1 MKKLILCFA
10 MILGYQITP
19 ALADQGATEERLMF
33 RYRAATEDE
42 LNLMRT
48 DRNIKLKA
56 AIVVT
61 KILPGFLTTQN
72 DFKPN
77 DLVLMV
83 NGQPALTPE
92 ALEKLMLK
100 FKPEDKIKLSYIDME
115 AASPN
120 RKSGAMELVKGGVK
134 KTLNYKLAVIETKV
148 EEKPP
153 VSTKPVDTS
162 TPSSS
167 APTVPAPKVSK
178 PISPPVAKPVEGPKD
193 AKLTPSPDK
202 KWDVAGQT
210 VFDIKGMH
218 IGDIL
223 NKEFAYHHCPAKDI
237 EEHLG
242 WVWSDVKQTYVDNGK
257 PSDGNITGSD
267 SFEID
272 GKSVF
277 VLYTFQNRLLVGV
290 HIVFDTGLYD
300 TIKKV
305 YTDKFKQEQKVSHDT
320 VTTGM
325 GVQHTNETSTWQT
338 SSGPFI
344 LKRYGA
350 DIKNG
355 IGMLL
360 SPELEKAFNEQE
372 GKAKEAL
379 KEKL

>member
-10 MILGYQITP
+10 MLLAYQITP
-19 ALADQGATEERLMF
+19 ALADEDTTEERLMF
-33 RYRAATEDE
+33 RYRLATDAE
-42 LNLMRT
+42 LKQLHT
-48 DRNIKLKA
+48 ERNIKLKA
-56 AIVVT
+56 AVVVT
-61 KILPGFLTTQN
+61 QILPGFPSAKINLST
-72 DFKPN
+72 D
-77 DLVLMV
+77 DLVLSL
-83 NGQPALTPE
+83 NGQTISTYE
-92 ALEKLMLK
+92 AIEKFVAK
-100 FKPEDKIKLSYIDME
+100 RKPEEEIKIFYIDLHTTKP
-115 AASPN
+115 A
-120 RKSGAMELVKGGVK
+120 KSSGGEIELIPVVK
-134 KTLNYKLAVIETKV
+134 KTATYKLAAV
-148 EEKPP
+148 KPP
-153 VSTKPVDTS
+153 E
-162 TPSSS
+162 
-167 APTVPAPKVSK
+167 VSK
-178 PISPPVAKPVEGPKD
+178 PSNPSGTSTTTTPPPVGSKTTSPRVVKPEGPKD

-223 NKEFAYHHCPAKDI
+223 NKEFAYHHCPVKDI
-237 EEHLG
+237 EEHVGL
-242 WVWSDVKQTYVDNGK
+242 VWSDDKQTYVDNGK
-257 PSDGNITGSD
+257 PSDGNIKGSD

-290 HIVFDTGLYD
+290 VIVFDTGLYD

-305 YTDKFKQEQKVSHDT
+305 YTDKFKQEPKVSNDT

-344 LKRYGA
+344 LKRYGG

-360 SPELEKAFNEQE
+360 SPELEKAYNEQE